1 MSMEQKP
8 IFQTFAL
15 SKYYKEFKAV
25 NAVSMTIYEG
35 DIYGFVGENG
45 AGKTTLIRLA
55 CGLIH
60 ETGGSYALF
69 GIPNT
74 SQEISEAKR
83 KTAAIVEAVAINK
96 GLSAIDNLRQ
106 QCLLAG
112 IEKSESELNKLLAD
126 VGLDPKAIQK
136 KRVGSFSLYFVAF
149 HINLD
154 FADRILQFI
163 ERNSTHNALAHN
175 TSCKTHILEKGIVFR
190 KFLQNL
196 LTGGIHFI
204 KRCRISIY
212 TKICK
217 IIEFFS
223 TDNFLF
229 WKFVGHNI
237 LLYEKWGGKDTTKFV
252 KFNKLKIKS

>member
-136 KRVGSFSLYFVAF
+136 KRVGSFSLGMRQRLGLA
-149 HINLD
+149 I
-154 FADRILQFI
+154 
-163 ERNSTHNALAHN
+163 ALITN
-175 TSCKTHILEKGIVFR
+175 P
-190 KFLQNL
+190 
-196 LTGGIHFI
+196 
-204 KRCRISIY
+204 
-212 TKICK
+212 
-217 IIEFFS
+217 
-223 TDNFLF
+223 
-229 WKFVGHNI
+229 KFVMLDEPMNGLDPQGFVDMRETI
-237 LLYEKWGGKDTTKFV
+237 LRL
-252 KFNKLKIKS
+252 NKHTGYTFRLWNTGRC